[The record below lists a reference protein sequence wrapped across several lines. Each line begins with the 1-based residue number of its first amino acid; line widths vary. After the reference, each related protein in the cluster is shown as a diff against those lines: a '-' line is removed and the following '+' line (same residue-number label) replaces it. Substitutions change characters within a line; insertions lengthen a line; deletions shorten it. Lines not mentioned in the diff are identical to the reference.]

1 MNPVGKNRKDSPHN
15 RNRYGYSL
23 ELFGRRYKF
32 LLLSRGNKVVNFY
45 NSEFTLPAPT
55 GWGMFISS
63 WKLDDIATGIETPNL
78 AGNDTR
84 IYGVQ
89 GGVVVN
95 TEEPIDVYIYNITGA
110 LVKQIKVTGNETIE
124 LPKGIYIANKQKVMV
139 Y

>member
-1 MNPVGKNRKDSPHN
+1 MGTAWSCLADGTNF
-15 RNRYGYSL
+15 YS
-23 ELFGRRYKF
+23 F
-32 LLLSRGNKVVNFY
+32 SRGNKAVNFY

-124 LPKGIYIANKQKVMV
+124 LPKGIYLSLIHISEPTRRS
-139 Y
+139 

>member
-1 MNPVGKNRKDSPHN
+1 M
-15 RNRYGYSL
+15 
-23 ELFGRRYKF
+23 
-32 LLLSRGNKVVNFY
+32 
-45 NSEFTLPAPT
+45 
-55 GWGMFISS
+55 
-63 WKLDDIATGIETPNL
+63 
-78 AGNDTR
+78 
-84 IYGVQ
+84 Q

>member
-1 MNPVGKNRKDSPHN
+1 MGTAWSCLADGTNF
-15 RNRYGYSL
+15 YS
-23 ELFGRRYKF
+23 F
-32 LLLSRGNKVVNFY
+32 SRGNKAVNFY

-95 TEEPIDVYIYNITGA
+95 TENLSMCISTTSPA
-110 LVKQIKVTGNETIE
+110 HWL
-124 LPKGIYIANKQKVMV
+124 NK
-139 Y
+139 

>member
-1 MNPVGKNRKDSPHN
+1 MGWRRK
-15 RNRYGYSL
+15 
-23 ELFGRRYKF
+23 
-32 LLLSRGNKVVNFY
+32 
-45 NSEFTLPAPT
+45 
-55 GWGMFISS
+55 
-63 WKLDDIATGIETPNL
+63 IANL